1 MNIESIFIPIGSDC
15 GIANALNKHNLRIFS
30 LPFDWVV
37 TYNGVT
43 DIIINKFDNYLFPD
57 KQFNISCHT
66 KFVHNMFP
74 NDYEKMNRRINRFME
89 LLKNEEKQ
97 LIFIRKGHMVHHHE
111 EAKKFNCIL
120 KNDLQDCL
128 ELQEHLI
135 NTYPKLKFKI
145 IVLLLCE
152 NCFQYNKM
160 YDVSSNKFEIH
171 NIAKKT
177 ATIKEK
183 ADIWNTTIEQILRN
197 NI

>member
-1 MNIESIFIPIGSDC
+1 M
-15 GIANALNKHNLRIFS
+15 
-30 LPFDWVV
+30 
-37 TYNGVT
+37 
-43 DIIINKFDNYLFPD
+43 
-57 KQFNISCHT
+57 
-66 KFVHNMFP
+66 
-74 NDYEKMNRRINRFME
+74 
-89 LLKNEEKQ
+89 
-97 LIFIRKGHMVHHHE
+97 
-111 EAKKFNCIL
+111 
-120 KNDLQDCL
+120 

-160 YDVSSNKFEIH
+160 YDVSSNKLEIH